1 MESLSNL
8 LFSLYRGTP
17 LHEEWVVACLQ
28 GAWRGLLGE
37 KLASVCRPLSMHHL
51 ELVVEVSDA
60 AWLPALSA
68 MRSELLERIRSA
80 TGDEVQ
86 LISLALKESA

>member
-17 LHEEWVVACLQ
+17 LHEEWMIACLQ

-37 KLASVCRPLSMHHL
+37 KLASVCQPLSMRRL

-60 AWLPALSA
+60 AWLAALSG
-68 MRSELLERIRSA
+68 MKPELLERIRSA

-86 LISLALKESA
+86 LISLVLKETA

>member
-1 MESLSNL
+1 M
-8 LFSLYRGTP
+8 
-17 LHEEWVVACLQ
+17 VACLQ

-37 KLASVCRPLSMHHL
+37 KLSSVCRPLSMRRL

-68 MRSELLERIRSA
+68 MKSELLERIRSV

-86 LISLALKESA
+86 LIFLALKESA

>member
-1 MESLSNL
+1 M
-8 LFSLYRGTP
+8 R
-17 LHEEWVVACLQ
+17 
-28 GAWRGLLGE
+28 R
-37 KLASVCRPLSMHHL
+37 L

-68 MRSELLERIRSA
+68 MKSELLERIRSV

-86 LISLALKESA
+86 LIFLALKESA